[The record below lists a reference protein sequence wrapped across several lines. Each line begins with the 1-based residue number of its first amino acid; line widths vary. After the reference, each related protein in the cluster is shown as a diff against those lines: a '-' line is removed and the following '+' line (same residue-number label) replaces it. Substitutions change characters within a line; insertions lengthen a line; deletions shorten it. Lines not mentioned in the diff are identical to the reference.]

1 MKAQQHRRFPVSK
14 GIVYRGVRPI
24 DCRQRLGLSFTS
36 KGKCFI
42 HIENTTG
49 AWRTT
54 IKRSA
59 KNLSLLLVALLLAT
73 QAFANTYNPAAHTD
87 PINLTPEVREAHE
100 RFYTLDF
107 DGALTRFEA
116 IQKANPQS
124 VIATGYILQTL
135 VFRELY
141 RQDLLDTTYYAHD
154 SFLTSKR
161 NVPVP
166 PDVRARIESL
176 TNSAIALADQQIK
189 ANPNDANAYFAR
201 GYARGMHAAFITL
214 CDHSYVAAARQ
225 GYASRSD
232 SEQTL
237 KIDPNY
243 ADAKMAIGI
252 QQFAVASLPRFVRIL
267 VGIAGVGGNKEKGLE
282 LLRESAA
289 HGIVTPIESR
299 TALSLFLRHDA
310 RYPEAIVVQKGL
322 ADQYP
327 HDYLFRLEVANLT
340 KDSGNGPGAIA
351 IYREILADAKKPGY
365 FIEPRLHMAYFGL
378 ADTQRGQNDIAA
390 AAQNY
395 LQAAAQP
402 TCSDWIRRRAQLN
415 AGEMFDLL
423 HNRDEAIKQYQLAS
437 AGGGD
442 QSQTDAAHRYLKTPY
457 TGK

>member
-1 MKAQQHRRFPVSK
+1 MFRKRR
-14 GIVYRGVRPI
+14 RPQA
-24 DCRQRLGLSFTS
+24 R
-36 KGKCFI
+36 
-42 HIENTTG
+42 
-49 AWRTT
+49 RTT
-54 IKRSA
+54 IKRCV
-59 KNLSLLLVALLLAT
+59 KILCLFLLALLTALPVSADS
-73 QAFANTYNPAAHTD
+73 YNPAAHTD
-87 PINLTPEVREAHE
+87 PINLTPAVREAHE
-100 RFYTLDF
+100 HFYTLDF
-107 DGALTRFEA
+107 DGALSRFEA
-116 IQKANPQS
+116 IQKENPQS
-124 VIATGYILQTL
+124 AIATGYILMTL
-135 VFRELY
+135 IFRELY

-166 PDVRARIESL
+166 QDVRDRIESL
-176 TNSAIALADQQIK
+176 TNSAIALCDQQIK
-189 ANPNDANAYFAR
+189 SNPNDANAYFAR

-214 CDHSYVAAARQ
+214 VDHSFVAAARQ
-225 GYASRSD
+225 GLASRND
-232 SEQTL
+232 SEATL
-237 KIDPNY
+237 RIDPGY

-252 QQFAVASLPRFVRIL
+252 QQFAVASLPRLVRMV
-267 VGIAGVGGNKEKGLE
+267 VGIAGVGGNKQRGLD

-351 IYREILADAKKPGY
+351 IYRAILADAQKPGY
-365 FIEPRLHMAYFGL
+365 FIEPRLHMTYFGL
-378 ADTQRGQNDIAA
+378 ADTQRGQNQIAD

-395 LQAAAQP
+395 LLAAAQP

-423 HNRDEAIKQYQLAS
+423 QKRDEAIKQYQLA
-437 AGGGD
+437 AAPAGD
-442 QSQTDAAHRYLKTPY
+442 QSQSEAARRYLKSPY

>member
-1 MKAQQHRRFPVSK
+1 MDLAKY
-14 GIVYRGVRPI
+14 I
-24 DCRQRLGLSFTS
+24 FTL
-36 KGKCFI
+36 
-42 HIENTTG
+42 
-49 AWRTT
+49 WRTT
-54 IKRSA
+54 IKHGTKIVA
-59 KNLSLLLVALLLAT
+59 TLLFAFLLWSPARA
-73 QAFANTYNPAAHTD
+73 QPYDPAAHTD
-87 PINLTPEVREAHE
+87 PVNLTPPVRDAFEH
-100 RFYTLDF
+100 FYALDYE
-107 DGALTRFEA
+107 GALSRFQA
-116 IQKANPQS
+116 VQLTHPQS
-124 VIATGYILQTL
+124 AIAIGNILLTL

-166 PDVRARIESL
+166 QLIRDRIDSL
-176 TNSAIALADQQIK
+176 TNSAVALADRQIK
-189 ANPNDANAYFAR
+189 ANPNDANAFFAR
-201 GYARGMHAAFITL
+201 GYARGLHAAFITL
-214 CDHSYVAAARQ
+214 ADHSYVAAARQ
-225 GYASRSD
+225 GLASRND
-232 SEQTL
+232 SEAAL
-237 KIDPNY
+237 RIDPNY

-252 QQFAVASLPRFVRIL
+252 QQFAVASLPRLVRML
-267 VGIAGVGGNKEKGLE
+267 VGIAGVGGNKEKGLD

-289 HGIVTPIESR
+289 HGIVTPIASR

-322 ADQYP
+322 AEQYP

-378 ADTQRGQNDIAA
+378 ADTQRGQNDITS
-390 AAQNY
+390 AAQSY

-402 TCSDWIRRRAQLN
+402 TCTDWIRRRSQMN

-423 HNRDEAIKQYQLAS
+423 HNRDEALKQYQLAS

-442 QSQTDAAHRYLKTPY
+442 QPQADAPRRFLKTPY